1 MAIPKAGADPL
12 DDLGRFVAPFA
23 ALLRR
28 AESRQALERYTTG
41 LLSDLVR
48 KTASDLGRS
57 LPGTNGQRLQELL
70 TRTSWDPQQL
80 DRLRVAHML
89 REASVGDGVVI
100 VDDTGF
106 AKQGRH
112 SVGVARQYSGT
123 LGRVDNCQVVVTAHY
138 VDRVFDWPIT
148 ARLYL
153 PASWAQD
160 RQRRQKAQV
169 PRAVRFQTK
178 GEIALD
184 LVDFAREAGIAA
196 RAAVLDPGYG
206 DQPAVLDGLEG
217 RALPY
222 VVGVGVAVRF
232 RRGDAVE
239 ADSGERVSP
248 PYSGRGRP
256 RRVRTLQDRVPPE
269 TVEALGNSLPPEVW
283 HKVAWREGTK
293 GSLVKECARLR
304 VYRAGRRGKAHP
316 SAGWLLCERPRPG
329 HAGDKKHYF
338 VWGLD
343 RLSLEELIDVAH
355 VRWVVER
362 FYEDAK
368 GELGMDDYEG
378 RLWTGLH
385 RHLALVMLA
394 HSYLTLRQSYG
405 PEILAR
411 PPGETGGQPREGSAP
426 PPAGGFPPTGARQH
440 RRTPARRAGRAVS
453 AGHANRGSKP

>member
-1 MAIPKAGADPL
+1 MAVPKAGADPL
-12 DDLGRFVAPFA
+12 DDLGRFLAPFA

-70 TRTSWDPQQL
+70 TRTRWDPQAL
-80 DRLRVAHML
+80 DRVRIAHML
-89 REASVGDGVVI
+89 REASVGEGVLI
-100 VDDTGF
+100 VDDTGLP
-106 AKQGRH
+106 KKGSH

-123 LGRVDNCQVVVTAHY
+123 LGRVDNCQVVVSAHY

-148 ARLYL
+148 ARVYL
-153 PASWAQD
+153 PQSWAKD
-160 RQRRQKAQV
+160 RQRRTQAQV
-169 PRAVRFQTK
+169 PRAVGFQTK
-178 GEIALD
+178 GAIALD
-184 LVDFAREAGIAA
+184 LVDCAREAGIAA

-206 DQPAVLDGLEG
+206 DQPSVLDGLER

-222 VVGVGVAVRF
+222 VVGVAVTVRF
-232 RRGDAVE
+232 RRAAAVE
-239 ADSGERVSP
+239 ADAGERVRP
-248 PYSGRGRP
+248 PSSGRGRP
-256 RRVRTLQDRVPPE
+256 RRVTTLADRVPPA
-269 TVEALGNSLPPEVW
+269 TVDALGNSLPPEAW
-283 HKVAWREGTK
+283 QKVAWREGTK
-293 GSLVKECARLR
+293 GSLVKQCARLR
-304 VYRAGRRGKAHP
+304 VYRTGRQGKAHP
-316 SAGWLLCERPRPG
+316 SAGWLLLERPLPG
-329 HAGDKKHYF
+329 HTGDKKHYF
-338 VWGLD
+338 AWGLD
-343 RLSLEELIDVAH
+343 PLALEELIGLAH
-355 VRWVVER
+355 LRWVIER

-411 PPGETGGQPREGSAP
+411 PPDATGGPASEGSAP
-426 PPAGGFPPTGARQH
+426 PPARGFPPTGARQY
-440 RRTPARRAGRAVS
+440 RRPPPRRAGRAVS
-453 AGHANRGSKP
+453 AGYARRRSSP